1 MRNTQ
6 QHQTFQNTL
15 QVLAGSKGSLE
26 SSCNGLTRFRV
37 TLESLQLATSLQAVK
52 AMRFESAEGKKRLE
66 TAETTRERAIQDEE
80 LAKQIQEEEGD
91 EF

>member
-1 MRNTQ
+1 
-6 QHQTFQNTL
+6 
-15 QVLAGSKGSLE
+15 
-26 SSCNGLTRFRV
+26 
-37 TLESLQLATSLQAVK
+37 
-52 AMRFESAEGKKRLE
+52 MRFESAEGKKRLE